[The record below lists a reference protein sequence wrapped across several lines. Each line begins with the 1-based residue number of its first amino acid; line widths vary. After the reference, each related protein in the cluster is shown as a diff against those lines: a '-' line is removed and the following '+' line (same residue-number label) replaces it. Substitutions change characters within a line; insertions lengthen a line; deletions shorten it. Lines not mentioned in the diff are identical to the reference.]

1 MKEAVNTN
9 DYGFSNVSSLH
20 SNITDLTDGIDG
32 LPEIK
37 KSIYLNTWKTIQ
49 DLKKDPEF
57 KNVEYKDTYVRN
69 KFFENADP
77 TGELE
82 IKEVFDLNNI
92 ELEFE
97 VLMDSVEQFIDDISI
112 PDSDV
117 RRNIDYLS
125 HLGDRQPINS
135 SGVFKLDGDF
145 NVLEKYF
152 DAKDNYSEATEKLTS
167 AQSSD
172 LPYSPLPEQG
182 EWTKVLMRDLVR
194 TAADRGLDGVVLP
207 NAEAYKYA
215 GGRTNKLV
223 EGYKNTT
230 IPAFKSVAKE
240 IDADVDTI
248 EWKGWTSGGQGEAHL
263 TDLADN
269 NHLVIPVNKNLS
281 GTSTRG
287 YKEGGQVGS
296 LANVNV
302 LNLGERVNG

>member
-1 MKEAVNTN
+1 
-9 DYGFSNVSSLH
+9 
-20 SNITDLTDGIDG
+20 
-32 LPEIK
+32 
-37 KSIYLNTWKTIQ
+37 
-49 DLKKDPEF
+49 
-57 KNVEYKDTYVRN
+57 
-69 KFFENADP
+69 
-77 TGELE
+77 
-82 IKEVFDLNNI
+82 
-92 ELEFE
+92 
-97 VLMDSVEQFIDDISI
+97 MDSVEQFIDDISI

-207 NAEAYKYA
+207 NAQAYRYA
-215 GGRTNKLV
+215 GGRSDDLIR
-223 EGYKNTT
+223 GYKNTT
-230 IPAFKSVAKE
+230 IPTFKSVAKE
-240 IDADVDTI
+240 IGEDVDTI

-302 LNLGERVNG
+302 LDLGERVNG